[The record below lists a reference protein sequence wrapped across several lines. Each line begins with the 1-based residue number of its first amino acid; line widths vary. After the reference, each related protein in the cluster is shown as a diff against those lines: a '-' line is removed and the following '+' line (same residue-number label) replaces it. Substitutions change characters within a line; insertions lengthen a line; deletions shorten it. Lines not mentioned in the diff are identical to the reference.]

1 MIRKAP
7 GRLEPEGWTYT
18 DMIRR
23 RDLEVI
29 IQGIEKR
36 ILELQIDPEKNRQE
50 IDMERIAL
58 EAARIELEEI
68 ESKISFQAGRS
79 PDYVL

>member
-7 GRLEPEGWTYT
+7 GRIEPEGWTYT

-23 RDLEVI
+23 RDLQVI
-29 IQGIEKR
+29 TQSVEDNISELQRDPERNRDKIDREKA
-36 ILELQIDPEKNRQE
+36 ILEAVRN
-50 IDMERIAL
+50 
-58 EAARIELEEI
+58 ELEEI
-68 ESKISFQAGRS
+68 ERNLSFRAGRS